1 MDRSTR
7 ALLAIVVPSALA
19 MVAAASLCAGGGS
32 PPVWAEL
39 PSFDA
44 VEDEPVTVDLSPY
57 VGDPDTPLH
66 DLWLECAQPG
76 SSIDW
81 FCVTVTLHIGGI
93 NILRMFLSDGNSTT
107 MAELVVIVRDV
118 NDPPRL
124 KMVQLPDAVA
134 DELYCFNL
142 TATDEDDA
150 REALRFSDDAPFFDI
165 REDGCIA
172 FVPVHR
178 DRGYHTFNVTVRDP
192 HGASDTDEFTLYISG
207 EDPPYIPYIPPLY
220 DAYVGEPFVL
230 DIEPNFPDLLL
241 PPEFQPEYTWSID
254 SPKFVVNQT
263 EARFVWDRPTGPDVG
278 DHYFKIR
285 VQDDRGR
292 YMEQAVKVTV
302 YDLVPPVAE
311 AGDNVTIRQGEAVRL
326 DGGRSSDDGG
336 LVRWEWSCSF
346 GGTVRTFKREV
357 LVLALDVAGAF
368 VFTLQV
374 EDWGGNLANDT
385 VTVRVLDGEPPVAVA
400 TQSGPILMHGRV
412 YLDGTASSDNVG
424 IVMYRWTL
432 LENGSVLE
440 LHSPTARVVLDA
452 AGNRTVRLEVTDA
465 AGLSSATELVVVV
478 LDTERPRADA
488 GRDVVTRRG
497 YLVELDGGA
506 STDNV
511 GVVSY
516 AWEVVGP
523 GKPLHLVGE
532 HPCVVLDRPGT
543 YSVRLTVTDP
553 MGNEGTDTV
562 LIDVVPEERSSAL
575 EVPVPLQEVLLPLS
589 MMGVLVGLILA
600 RRRMSR

>member
-7 ALLAIVVPSALA
+7 ALLAIVVPSVLT
-19 MVAAASLCAGGGS
+19 MVATASLCAGGGS
-32 PPVWAEL
+32 PPVWADL

-44 VEDEPVTVDLSPY
+44 VEDEPVTVDLAPY
-57 VGDPDTPLH
+57 VGDSDTPL
-66 DLWLECAQPG
+66 DELWLECAQPG
-76 SSIDW
+76 ASIDR
-81 FCVTVTLHIGGI
+81 FCVTITLHVGGI

-124 KMVQLPDAVA
+124 RIAQLPDAVA
-134 DELYCFNL
+134 DELYCYNL
-142 TATDEDDA
+142 TATDEDDT
-150 REALRFSDDAPFFDI
+150 REALKFSDDAPIFDI

-178 DRGYHTFNVTVRDP
+178 DRGCHAFNVTVRDP
-192 HGASDTDEFTLYISG
+192 HGASDTMGFALFISG
-207 EDPPYIPYIPPLY
+207 EDPPILPFIPPLC
-220 DAYVGEPFVL
+220 AHVGEPLVL
-230 DIEPNFPDLLL
+230 DVDPRSSDYLL
-241 PPEFQPEYTWSID
+241 PPEFRSVYTWSID

-263 EARFVWDRPTGPDVG
+263 EGRFVWDSPTGPDVG
-278 DHYFKIR
+278 DHYFVVSVR
-285 VQDDRGR
+285 DEMGR
-292 YMEQAVKVTV
+292 FMSQAVKVTV
-302 YDLVPPVAE
+302 CDLVPPVAE
-311 AGDNVTIRQGEAVRL
+311 AGGNVTIRQGEAVRL
-326 DGGRSSDDGG
+326 DGGRSSDNGG
-336 LVRWEWSCSF
+336 LVRWEWSCLL

-368 VFTLQV
+368 EFTLQV

-385 VTVRVLDGEPPVAVA
+385 VTVHVLDGEPPVAVA

-488 GRDVVTRRG
+488 GRDVVTCRG

-516 AWEVVGP
+516 AWDVVGP

-532 HPCVVLDRPGT
+532 RPCVVLDRPGA
-543 YSVRLTVTDP
+543 YIVRLTATDP

-562 LIDVVPEERSSAL
+562 LIEVVPEERSPAL
-575 EVPVPLQEVLLPLS
+575 EVPVPLQELLLPLS